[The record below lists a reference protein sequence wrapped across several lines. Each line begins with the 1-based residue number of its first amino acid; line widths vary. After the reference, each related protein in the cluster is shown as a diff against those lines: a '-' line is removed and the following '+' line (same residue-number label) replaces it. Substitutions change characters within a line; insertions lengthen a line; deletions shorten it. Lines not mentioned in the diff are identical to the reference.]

1 MQMKQFDSRHD
12 VRLVIPNEYRL
23 WEEAEVHFLME
34 DASKNL
40 LVNDKA
46 DYVNKETGEVVY
58 RLREVDTMKPG
69 CHKAIFRINYGDGT
83 TMSFP
88 QRGYIEVKI
97 ERTIHNGRDT
107 HIVEEIALK
116 VSLIDQKFADLSA
129 EVDEWRENVAD
140 DVKEKVYDNLDI
152 DRLSNTEVIQARGG
166 KKDLNERITD
176 IDEEIISH
184 IADKKNPHGVK
195 SEDVNVI
202 GRLSVDAPSTAY
214 PVGVSV
220 FDISGSGWPSTH
232 GTVMTVKI
240 NENRISQYYFDRADT
255 VANTGILFRSSHTAN
270 GWGEFYRIET
280 TAGAQAKVDAH
291 ANNKNNP
298 HGTTKAHVGLSN
310 VPNWGGATQ
319 AEARAGT
326 NNSKIMTPLRT
337 KEAIDALSPIQ
348 LLPQGSIPASAGIES
363 YPHGISIMLVGAGS
377 EATGYPGTWGI
388 LVTFRTAG
396 SGVSSYQ
403 QFSRIIPSQGVYTRT
418 SNGDG
423 WNDFVQQE
431 TTSGAQSKVDTH
443 ANNKNN
449 PHGVNSQQVNII
461 SSRAADVPGDQ
472 YPNGITMFATS
483 SGHSDGYPENLA
495 VIVTFRME
503 NYRQTQWCYNAA
515 SSNDNAWIRGY
526 RADSGWSD
534 FTQMETTAGAQ
545 AKVNAHAND
554 KENPHGTTKAQV
566 GLGNVDNVKQATKS
580 EFDAHVNDSG
590 NPHGTTK
597 AQVGLGNVPN
607 YTVATQSQAEA
618 GTHTGSFMTPQR
630 TKQAFSAFANEPL
643 NWIRASLQ
651 STWSHSGSWPVRYA
665 KDATGTVYIEG
676 SMNGGAIGGDP
687 AIVQFTLPP
696 GYRPGQ
702 TSYFW
707 LVGSSSGTTGAQ
719 GLRCYLGANG
729 NFIIQ
734 DMTWPGATQFVAVN
748 IVFKAGN

>member
-1 MQMKQFDSRHD
+1 MKQFDSRHD

-69 CHKAIFRINYGDGT
+69 CHKAVFRIDYGDGT

-88 QRGYIEVKI
+88 QRGYIAVKV

-107 HIVEEIALK
+107 QIVEEIALK
-116 VSLIDQKFADLSA
+116 VSLIDQKFADLA
-129 EVDEWRENVAD
+129 EEVDEWRENVAD

-152 DRLSNTEVIQARGG
+152 DRLSNKEVIDARGG

-310 VPNWGGATQ
+310 VPNWSGATQ

-326 NNSKIMTPLRT
+326 NDSKIMTPLRT
-337 KEAIDALSPIQ
+337 KESIDTFASQATIIPALS
-348 LLPQGSIPASAGIES
+348 ANTTGID
-363 YPHGISIMLVGAGS
+363 YPLGLTTFMHSNL
-377 EATGYPGTWGI
+377 GYPTNHGTI
-388 LVTFRTAG
+388 LNIKVSNLRFTQWYFPHSIRHEEIGAYFRHF
-396 SGVSSYQ
+396 YD
-403 QFSRIIPSQGVYTRT
+403 
-418 SNGDG
+418 GDG
-423 WNDFVQQE
+423 WTDWQ
-431 TTSGAQSKVDTH
+431 KVATYAEVIDLIDEH
-443 ANNKNN
+443 AARTDN
-449 PHGVNSQQVNII
+449 PHKVTSQQVNII
-461 SSRAADVPGDQ
+461 SPRRADIPGSD
-472 YPNGITMFATS
+472 YPTGVTLFSQTNGLS
-483 SGHSDGYPENLA
+483 NGYPENLA
-495 VIVTFRME
+495 VIVTDKVE
-503 NYRQTQWCYNAA
+503 NYRMVQTC
-515 SSNDNAWIRGY
+515 Y
-526 RADSGWSD
+526 RANGDSINAMWLRKWRPDLPDTGWSD
-534 FTQMETTAGAQ
+534 WEQIETASGAQ
-545 AKVNAHAND
+545 AKVDAHASD
-554 KENPHGTTKAQV
+554 KSNPHGVTKAQV
-566 GLGNVDNVKQATKS
+566 GLSNVDNAKQATKA
-580 EFDAHVNDSG
+580 EFDAFVALRN
-590 NPHGTTK
+590 NPHNVTK
-597 AQVGLGNVPN
+597 SQVGLGNVQN
-607 YTVATQSQAEA
+607 YPVASQAQAEA

-665 KDATGTVYIEG
+665 KDSTGTVYIEG

>member
-46 DYVNKETGEVVY
+46 DYVNKKTGEVVY

-69 CHKAIFRINYGDGT
+69 CHRAVFRIDYGDGT

-116 VSLIDQKFADLSA
+116 VSLIDQKFSDLA
-129 EVDEWRENVAD
+129 EEVEEWRENVAD

-166 KKDLNERITD
+166 KKDLNERLTE
-176 IDEEIISH
+176 IDEGISAH
-184 IADKKNPHGVK
+184 IADKKNPHG
-195 SEDVNVI
+195 
-202 GRLSVDAPSTAY
+202 
-214 PVGVSV
+214 
-220 FDISGSGWPSTH
+220 
-232 GTVMTVKI
+232 
-240 NENRISQYYFDRADT
+240 
-255 VANTGILFRSSHTAN
+255 
-270 GWGEFYRIET
+270 
-280 TAGAQAKVDAH
+280 
-291 ANNKNNP
+291 
-298 HGTTKAHVGLSN
+298 TTKGDVGLGN

-319 AEARAGT
+319 AEAQAGT

-337 KEAIDALSPIQ
+337 KESIDTFASQATI
-348 LLPQGSIPASAGIES
+348 IPAKSANVSGVEYPLGLTTFMHSNLSGYPTNHGSALNIKLSNLRFTQFYFPHARTEADKGVYYRHFYGEDGWDDFQKVETTAESIRRVSQTGWGIER
-363 YPHGISIMLVGAGS
+363 IMDGPGPANDLNNLKKSGQYYFTGASVGAPW
-377 EATGYPGTWGI
+377 TGNAGGTLIHLVSGNGTTYANQLAFGDSSDRVLFRRKSSGTWN
-388 LVTFRTAG
+388 
-396 SGVSSYQ
+396 SWQ
-403 QFSRIIPSQGVYTRT
+403 QLET
-418 SNGDG
+418 SAD
-423 WNDFVQQE
+423 
-431 TTSGAQSKVDTH
+431 AQTKVDTH

-461 SSRAADVPGDQ
+461 SPRAADIPGSQ
-472 YPNGITMFATS
+472 YPAGVTLFAQSNGL
-483 SGHSDGYPENLA
+483 DNGYPENLG
-495 VIVTFRME
+495 VVVTNRVEDYRMVQTC
-503 NYRQTQWCYNAA
+503 YRANTDLNTM
-515 SSNDNAWIRGY
+515 WIRKWRPDLPGT
-526 RADSGWSD
+526 GWTD
-534 FTQMETTAGAQ
+534 FTQIETVDGAQ

-554 KENPHGTTKAQV
+554 KGNPHGVTKAQV
-566 GLGNVDNVKQATKS
+566 GLSNVDNAKQATKS
-580 EFDAHVNDSG
+580 EFDAHLNNKS
-590 NPHGTTK
+590 NPHGVTK
-597 AQVGLGNVPN
+597 SQVGLGSVPN
-607 YTVATQSQAEA
+607 YPIASQAQAEA
-618 GTHTGSFMTPQR
+618 GNHTASFMTPQR

-651 STWSHSGSWPVRYA
+651 STWTHSSSWPVRYA
-665 KDATGTVYIEG
+665 KDSTGTVFIEG

-687 AIVQFTLPP
+687 AIVQFTLPA

-702 TSYFW
+702 TSYYW
-707 LVGSSSGTTGAQ
+707 LVGSSSGTSGAQ

>member
-12 VRLVIPNEYRL
+12 VRLVIPKEYRL

-69 CHKAIFRINYGDGT
+69 CHRAIFRINYGDGT

-88 QRGYIEVKI
+88 QKGYIEVRI

-116 VSLIDQKFADLSA
+116 VSLIDQKFVDLSA

-140 DVKEKVYDNLDI
+140 DVKEKVYENLDI
-152 DRLSNTEVIQARGG
+152 DRISNIEVIEARGG
-166 KKDLNERITD
+166 KKDLNERITG
-176 IDEEIISH
+176 IDEGLNAH
-184 IADKKNPHGVK
+184 IADKKNPHG
-195 SEDVNVI
+195 
-202 GRLSVDAPSTAY
+202 
-214 PVGVSV
+214 
-220 FDISGSGWPSTH
+220 
-232 GTVMTVKI
+232 
-240 NENRISQYYFDRADT
+240 
-255 VANTGILFRSSHTAN
+255 
-270 GWGEFYRIET
+270 
-280 TAGAQAKVDAH
+280 
-291 ANNKNNP
+291 
-298 HGTTKAHVGLSN
+298 TTKGDVGLGN

-319 AEARAGT
+319 AEAQAGT

-337 KEAIDALSPIQ
+337 KESIDTFASQATI
-348 LLPQGSIPASAGIES
+348 IPAKSANASGVE
-363 YPHGISIMLVGAGS
+363 YPLGLTTFMHSGL
-377 EATGYPGTWGI
+377 GYPTGHGTIFNIKNSNLRFTQWYFPHSIRHEEIGAY
-388 LVTFRTAG
+388 FRH
-396 SGVSSYQ
+396 Y
-403 QFSRIIPSQGVYTRT
+403 YE
-418 SNGDG
+418 GDG
-423 WNDFVQQE
+423 WTNFQ
-431 TTSGAQSKVDTH
+431 KVAIDSEMRALIDEKST
-443 ANNKNN
+443 
-449 PHGVNSQQVNII
+449 SQQVNVI
-461 SSRAADVPGDQ
+461 SPRAASVPGSS
-472 YPNGITMFATS
+472 YPVGVTIFSQTNGL
-483 SGHSDGYPENLA
+483 DNGYPENLA
-495 VIVTFRME
+495 VVVTDRVEDYRMV
-503 NYRQTQWCYNAA
+503 QTC
-515 SSNDNAWIRGY
+515 Y
-526 RADSGWSD
+526 RANTNETKMWLRKWRPDLPGTGWSD
-534 FTQMETTAGAQ
+534 WEQIETVAGAQ
-545 AKVNAHAND
+545 AKVDAHAND
-554 KENPHGTTKAQV
+554 KGNPHGTNKSQV
-566 GLGNVDNVKQATKS
+566 GLGNVDNVKQAPKT
-580 EFDAHVNDSG
+580 EFDAHVNDTG

-607 YTVATQSQAEA
+607 YTVASQAQAEA

-651 STWSHSGSWPVRYA
+651 SSWSHSSSWPVRYA
-665 KDATGTVYIEG
+665 KDSTGTVFIEG

-687 AIVQFTLPP
+687 AIVQFTLPA

-702 TSYFW
+702 TSYYW
-707 LVGSSSGTTGAQ
+707 LVGSSAGTSGAQ

>member
-12 VRLVIPNEYRL
+12 VRLVIPHEYRL

-34 DASKNL
+34 DASRNL

-58 RLREVDTMKPG
+58 KLKEVDTMKPG
-69 CHKAIFRINYGDGT
+69 CHRAVFRINYGDGT

-140 DVKEKVYDNLDI
+140 DVKEKVYENLDI
-152 DRLSNTEVIQARGG
+152 DRISNIEVIEARGG

-176 IDEEIISH
+176 IDEEIIAH
-184 IADKKNPHGVK
+184 IADK
-195 SEDVNVI
+195 
-202 GRLSVDAPSTAY
+202 
-214 PVGVSV
+214 
-220 FDISGSGWPSTH
+220 
-232 GTVMTVKI
+232 
-240 NENRISQYYFDRADT
+240 Q
-255 VANTGILFRSSHTAN
+255 
-270 GWGEFYRIET
+270 
-280 TAGAQAKVDAH
+280 
-291 ANNKNNP
+291 NP
-298 HGTTKAHVGLSN
+298 HGTTKNDVGLGN

-319 AEARAGT
+319 AEAKAGT
-326 NNSKIMTPLRT
+326 NNAKIMTPLRT
-337 KEAIDALSPIQ
+337 KESIDTFA
-348 LLPQGSIPASAGIES
+348 
-363 YPHGISIMLVGAGS
+363 S
-377 EATGYPGTWGI
+377 EATIIPAKSANASGVEYPLGLTTFMHSGLGYPTGHGTIFNIKNSNLRFTQWYFPHSIRHEEIGAY
-388 LVTFRTAG
+388 FRHF
-396 SGVSSYQ
+396 YE
-403 QFSRIIPSQGVYTRT
+403 
-418 SNGDG
+418 GDG
-423 WNDFVQQE
+423 WTDFQKVAIDSE
-431 TTSGAQSKVDTH
+431 MRALIDDKATSR
-443 ANNKNN
+443 
-449 PHGVNSQQVNII
+449 QVNLI
-461 SSRAADVPGDQ
+461 SPRKADVPGSS
-472 YPNGITMFATS
+472 YPVGVTIFSQTNGL
-483 SGHSDGYPENLA
+483 DNGYPENLA
-495 VIVTFRME
+495 VVVTDRVEDYRMV
-503 NYRQTQWCYNAA
+503 QTC
-515 SSNDNAWIRGY
+515 Y
-526 RADSGWSD
+526 RANTNETKMWLRKWRPDLPGTGWSD
-534 FTQMETTAGAQ
+534 WEQIETVAGAQ
-545 AKVNAHAND
+545 AKVDAHAND
-554 KENPHGTTKAQV
+554 KGNPHGTNKTQV
-566 GLGNVDNVKQATKS
+566 GLGNVDNVKQAPKT
-580 EFDAHVNDSG
+580 EFDAHVNDKG

-651 STWSHSGSWPVRYA
+651 STWTHSSSWPVRYA
-665 KDATGTVYIEG
+665 KDSTGTVFIEG
-676 SMNGGAIGGDP
+676 IMNGGAIGGDP
-687 AIVQFTLPP
+687 AIVQFTLPA

-702 TSYFW
+702 TSYYW
-707 LVGSSSGTTGAQ
+707 LVGSSAGTSGAQ